1 MERLTFY
8 SDKPPTPPKSM
19 LYWVTTQILMWF
31 HLNYVNIDLGGGAGE
46 GNELNVQI
54 LRIL

>member
-1 MERLTFY
+1 
-8 SDKPPTPPKSM
+8 M